1 MTMADVIANR
11 TPSMGRRMT
20 IMLIVVLLLIVVI
33 VGWNMVTAAFLKKAV
48 SAGGIPPATVS
59 TTSVRMQDWQDS
71 VSAVGSLRAVRGVD
85 VSTEIAGLVRK
96 VNVVSGADVAPGTVL
111 VELNSDVEQ
120 AQANTLKVA
129 VELAETTLKRD
140 REQLSVQ
147 AVSQATIDND
157 EADLRSKQ
165 AQLTQARAT
174 LEKKTIVAP
183 FAGRLGISTLAPGQY
198 LNAGD
203 KIVSLQ
209 AINPIYVDF
218 FLPQQQISRITRKE
232 TVTVTTDAWP
242 GREFIGKV
250 SAVNSTIDSTTR
262 NIQIEATIAN
272 PDRTLLP
279 GMYAKVNV
287 QVGSTE
293 RYLTLPQAAVTYNP
307 YGASVYLAQ
316 PAPAKADE
324 AAKAGDG
331 AKGDGAKSGETAK
344 SEPAEPSLVAV
355 QTFVTLGPTRGD
367 QVAVVKGIKEGDTVV
382 TSGQMKLRAGTPLIV
397 NNTVEPRND
406 PNPKPQE
413 Q

>member
-1 MTMADVIANR
+1 MAQ
-11 TPSMGRRMT
+11 RML
-20 IMLIVVLLLIVVI
+20 IMLAFVSLLIFVV

-59 TTSVRMQDWQDS
+59 TTTVHLQDWQDS

-96 VNVVSGADVAPGTVL
+96 VNVVSGADVSPGTVL
-111 VELNSDVEQ
+111 VELNSEVEQ
-120 AQANTLKVA
+120 AQVNTLAVA
-129 VELAETTLKRD
+129 VELAQTTLKRD

-174 LEKKTIVAP
+174 LDKKTIVAP
-183 FAGRLGISTLAPGQY
+183 FAGRLGISTVAPGQY

-232 TVTVTTDAWP
+232 TVTVATDAWP
-242 GREFIGKV
+242 GREFTGKI

-262 NIQIEATIAN
+262 NIQVEATIAN
-272 PDRTLLP
+272 PERTLLP

-287 QVGSTE
+287 QLGSAE

-307 YGASVYLAQ
+307 YGASVFLAQ
-316 PAPAKADE
+316 AAPAKMED
-324 AAKAGDG
+324 AAKGG
-331 AKGDGAKSGETAK
+331 SAKSGEVAK
-344 SEPAEPSLVAV
+344 SESPEASLVAA

-367 QVAVVKGIKEGDTVV
+367 QVAIVKGIKEGDTVV
-382 TSGQMKLRAGTPLIV
+382 TSGQMKLRPGTPLIV
-397 NNTVEPRND
+397 NNSVEPRSD

>member
-1 MTMADVIANR
+1 MTMADASA
-11 TPSMGRRMT
+11 TKAPSLKKRMT
-20 IMLIVVLLLIVVI
+20 IMLTAVCAVIGVI
-33 VGWNMVTAAFLKKAV
+33 VGWNTLTAAKMKEFMAV
-48 SAGGIPPATVS
+48 GGVPPATVS
-59 TTSVRMQDWQDS
+59 TTTVHMQDWQDS

-96 VNVVSGADVAPGTVL
+96 VNVVSGADVGPGAVL
-111 VELNSDVEQ
+111 VELNAEVEQ
-120 AQANTLKVA
+120 AQVNTLAVA
-129 VELAETTLKRD
+129 VELAQITLKRD

-157 EADLRSKQ
+157 EADLRSKE
-165 AQLTQARAT
+165 AQLAQARAT
-174 LEKKTIVAP
+174 LDKKTIVAP
-183 FAGRLGISTLAPGQY
+183 FAGRLGISTLARGQY

-209 AINPIYVDF
+209 AIDPIYVDF

-232 TVTVTTDAWP
+232 TVTLTTDAWP
-242 GREFIGKV
+242 GREFTGKV

-262 NIQIEATIAN
+262 NIQVEATIAN

-279 GMYAKVNV
+279 GMYAKVSLQTGGV
-287 QVGSTE
+287 E

-307 YGASVYLAQ
+307 YGASVFLAQ
-316 PAPAKADE
+316 PAPAKAGEAVKSQE
-324 AAKAGDG
+324 AAKSE
-331 AKGDGAKSGETAK
+331 SG
-344 SEPAEPSLVAV
+344 EPSLVAA

-367 QVAVVKGIKEGDTVV
+367 QVAVVKGIKEGDMVV
-382 TSGQMKLRAGTPLIV
+382 TSGQMKLRPGTPLIV
-397 NNTVEPRND
+397 NNTVEPRSD

>member
-1 MTMADVIANR
+1 MTDATVNR
-11 TPSMGRRMT
+11 KPSMKKRMT
-20 IMLIVVLLLIVVI
+20 IMLSVVGAMIVII
-33 VGWNMVTAAFLKKAV
+33 VGWNMLTAAKMKEFV

-59 TTSVRMQDWQDS
+59 TTTARMQDWQDS

-85 VSTEIAGLVRK
+85 LSTEIAGLVRK
-96 VNVVSGADVAPGTVL
+96 VNIVSGRDVAPGTVL

-120 AQANTLKVA
+120 AQVSTLAVA
-129 VELAETTLKRD
+129 VELAEITLRRD

-165 AQLTQARAT
+165 AQLAQARAT

-209 AINPIYVDF
+209 AIDPIYVDF
-218 FLPQQQISRITRKE
+218 FLPQQQISRITRGQA
-232 TVTVTTDAWP
+232 VAVTTDAWP
-242 GREFIGKV
+242 GREFNGKV
-250 SAVNSTIDSTTR
+250 SAINSTIDSTTR
-262 NIQIEATIAN
+262 NIQVEATITN

-279 GMYAKVNV
+279 GMYGKVNV
-287 QVGSTE
+287 QIGSVE
-293 RYLTLPQAAVTYNP
+293 RYITLPQAAVTYNP
-307 YGASVYLAQ
+307 YGASVYLA
-316 PAPAKADE
+316 AAKPGE
-324 AAKAGDG
+324 AAKPAGAG
-331 AKGDGAKSGETAK
+331 K
-344 SEPAEPSLVAV
+344 SEAGEPALVAA

-367 QVAVVKGIKEGDTVV
+367 QVAVIKGIKEGDTVV
-382 TSGQMKLRAGTPLIV
+382 TSGQMKLRPGTPLIV

>member
-1 MTMADVIANR
+1 MIMADATVNR
-11 TPSMGRRMT
+11 NPSMKRRMT
-20 IMLIVVLLLIVVI
+20 IMLSVVLLLIVLI
-33 VGWNMVTAAFLKKAV
+33 VGWNQVTAAFLRKAV
-48 SAGGIPPATVS
+48 SAGGVPPATVS
-59 TTSVRMQDWQDS
+59 TTTVHMQDWQDS

-85 VSTEIAGLVRK
+85 LSTEIAGLVRK
-96 VNVVSGADVAPGTVL
+96 VNVVSGADVGPGTVL
-111 VELNSDVEQ
+111 VELNAEVEQ
-120 AQANTLKVA
+120 AQVNTLKVA

-174 LEKKTIVAP
+174 LDKKTILAP

-218 FLPQQQISRITRKE
+218 FLPQQQISRITRNQ

-242 GREFIGKV
+242 GREFTGKI

-262 NIQIEATIAN
+262 NIQVEATIAN

-279 GMYAKVNV
+279 GMYGKVNV
-287 QVGSTE
+287 QIGGVE

-316 PAPAKADE
+316 PAPAKQGE
-324 AAKAGDG
+324 AAN
-331 AKGDGAKSGETAK
+331 GESTK
-344 SEPAEPSLVAV
+344 SEPGEPSLVAA

-367 QVAVVKGIKEGDTVV
+367 QVAIVKGIKEGDTIV
-382 TSGQMKLRAGTPLIV
+382 TSGQMKLRPGTPLIV

-413 Q
+413 H

>member
-1 MTMADVIANR
+1 MKK
-11 TPSMGRRMT
+11 RMT
-20 IMLIVVLLLIVVI
+20 IMLSVVGAMIAII
-33 VGWNMVTAAFLKKAV
+33 VGWNTLSAAKMKEFMSV
-48 SAGGIPPATVS
+48 GGIPPATVS
-59 TTSVRMQDWQDS
+59 TTKARMQDWQDAAG
-71 VSAVGSLRAVRGVD
+71 AVGSLRAVRGVD

-96 VNVVSGADVAPGTVL
+96 VNIVSGRDVGPGTVL

-120 AQANTLKVA
+120 AQVNTLAVA

-157 EADLRSKQ
+157 EADLRSKE

-183 FAGRLGISTLAPGQY
+183 FAGRLGISTIAPGQY

-209 AINPIYVDF
+209 AINPIYADF
-218 FLPQQQISRITRKE
+218 FLPQQQISRITRDQA
-232 TVTVTTDAWP
+232 VTVTTDAWP
-242 GREFIGKV
+242 GREFNGKV
-250 SAVNSTIDSTTR
+250 SAINSTIDSTTR
-262 NIQIEATIAN
+262 NIQVEATIAN

-287 QVGSTE
+287 QIGTVQ
-293 RYLTLPQAAVTYNP
+293 RYITLPQAAVTYNP

-316 PAPAKADE
+316 PPAAKPGE
-324 AAKAGDG
+324 AAK
-331 AKGDGAKSGETAK
+331 SETGEPT
-344 SEPAEPSLVAV
+344 LVAA

-367 QVAVVKGIKEGDTVV
+367 QVAIVKGIQEGDTVV
-382 TSGQMKLRAGTPLIV
+382 TSGQMKLRPGTPLIV